1 MDKLLKDAKNIQDQ
15 EAARNNQ
22 AIALGIAAEKGF
34 IHIIQLLLSHGV
46 PCDAVSKKNRQGRG
60 ALHLAAINQQVTAVN
75 ILLNSGADMYKFNFY
90 GHTAMHEAS
99 SRGFAAVVQAFL
111 DAGIDV
117 HHETQ
122 NNEISLI
129 MAAGEGHLEVVRMLL
144 AMGSPVNHVAYGG
157 VTALTRAAHF
167 GHTEVVRTLIEAG
180 QIKFLY
186 IYICLYFLPRGCLI
200 FMKLM
205 GCLSRGACPVT
216 TKIYPRVPIPK
227 LRPLSTGKGHCSIHP
242 SHLNVFNLI

>member
-75 ILLNSGADMYKFNFY
+75 ILLNSGADMYRFNYY

-99 SRGFAAVVQAFL
+99 SRGFTAVVQAFL

-129 MAAGEGHLEVVRMLL
+129 MAAGEGHLEVIRMLL
-144 AMGSPVNHVAYGG
+144 AMGSPVNHIAYGG

-180 QIKFLY
+180 QIYVNLY
-186 IYICLYFLPRGCLI
+186 SLPRGYLI
-200 FMKLM
+200 FMKLI
-205 GCLSRGACPVT
+205 GCLSCGTCPVT
-216 TKIYPRVPIPK
+216 TKIHILIHKLSPR
-227 LRPLSTGKGHCSIHP
+227 SAGKGHCSIHP
-242 SHLNVFNLI
+242 SYLKVFNII